1 LRLITDNS
9 KNNVGNRKMK
19 SKKTHATAKIATLI
33 ALALEAGG
41 RPLPEL
47 DPNDEI
53 FIYMPIEEL
62 LTPPHDSLGAAAA
75 LELPAGCG
83 THPITIRLPKT
94 LIRTFKAKAAKLG
107 VGYQTLMARELKA
120 AAYHFV

>member
-9 KNNVGNRKMK
+9 KNNMGNRKMK
-19 SKKTHATAKIATLI
+19 SKKTYATAEIAAMI
-33 ALALEAGG
+33 ALALDAGR

-75 LELPAGCG
+75 FERPAGCG
-83 THPITIRLPKT
+83 KHPITIRLPKT
-94 LIRTFKAKAAKLG
+94 LIRAFKAKAARLG
-107 VGYQTLMARELKA
+107 IGYQTLMARELKA

>member
-1 LRLITDNS
+1 M
-9 KNNVGNRKMK
+9 GNRKMK
-19 SKKTHATAKIATLI
+19 SKKTYATAEIAAMI
-33 ALALEAGG
+33 ALALEAGL

-47 DPNDEI
+47 DPIDEV

-75 LELPAGCG
+75 LEMPAGCG

-94 LIRTFKAKAAKLG
+94 LIRTFKAKAARLG
-107 VGYQTLMARELKA
+107 VKYQSLMARELKA